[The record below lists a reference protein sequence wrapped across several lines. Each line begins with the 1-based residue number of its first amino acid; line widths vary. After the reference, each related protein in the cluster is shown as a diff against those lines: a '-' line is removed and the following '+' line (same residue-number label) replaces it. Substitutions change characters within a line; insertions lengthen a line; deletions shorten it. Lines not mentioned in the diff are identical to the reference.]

1 MEMPTK
7 RSVWG
12 TSTDDFKNLF
22 RDYLREMQGDDQD
35 RDNLISRVMWCID
48 VWDKHRNDYFP
59 DNRCHQA
66 LNFPFFEFPGLAGAN
81 EEPAKYKLIGSAGQ
95 PSVIEIRHNLMMGTS
110 DLTIWKSGD
119 GERRLVLKKD
129 HPKRDAYIERLIV
142 HQLLHQFLVEA
153 APDFIRSEYTHQTRN
168 GAAGTGGEFKTYKGH
183 GNLFARFADQ
193 LSSDNGMTLLGD
205 DFEVVPLRHY
215 KVRNAAA
222 SDRQRPSCSWFCT
235 LDMFFVWDPDA
246 EGLTEEQLTENKVRM
261 DQALA
266 WYDGAVE
273 LVETEKPPVENFEAP
288 FDSSCADVCINEL
301 NAYDEANGT
310 NCLEAFVRRIADFAV
325 PSVESTEIPPS
336 ARVEEPTQR
345 VKTPPCPFSVG
356 DKVRHPAKGECQVTH
371 LFAPVDGNG
380 WNVGVL
386 TASGQKEITPASSLT
401 PNADVPTD
409 GDTAEK
415 PTLRS
420 KYPLD
425 NAKVSLA
432 LLETDLAAAKKNK
445 VTYAQFAH
453 QRFGHSDGAQLSR
466 HRKALREA
474 AA

>member
-1 MEMPTK
+1 MDMPTD

-12 TSTDDFKNLF
+12 TSTDEFKNLF

-129 HPKRDAYIERLIV
+129 HPKRDAYIKRLIV
-142 HQLLHQFLVEA
+142 HQLLHQWLVEA
-153 APDFIRSEYTHQTRN
+153 APGFIRAEYTHQTRN

-193 LSSDNGMTLLGD
+193 LSDDHGMTLLGD

-266 WYDGAVE
+266 WYDGAVA

-288 FDSSCADVCINEL
+288 FDESCFDVCVNEL
-301 NAYDEANGT
+301 TAFDETNGT
-310 NCLEAFVRRIADFAV
+310 DCLGSFIRRMADFPV
-325 PSVESTEIPPS
+325 PSAEPAEIPPS
-336 ARVEEPTQR
+336 ARVEE
-345 VKTPPCPFSVG
+345 SVIEYQDG
-356 DKVRHPAKGECQVTH
+356 TLHT
-371 LFAPVDGNG
+371 VDELMDDIGLG
-380 WNVGVL
+380 
-386 TASGQKEITPASSLT
+386 
-401 PNADVPTD
+401 DVPAA
-409 GDTAEK
+409 GDTAER

-420 KYPLD
+420 EYPLD

-432 LLETDLAAAKKNK
+432 LLETHLAAAKENK
-445 VTYAQFAH
+445 VTKAQFAQ
-453 QRFGHSDGAQLSR
+453 QRFGHPRGDLLSR
-466 HRKALREA
+466 HLKALREA